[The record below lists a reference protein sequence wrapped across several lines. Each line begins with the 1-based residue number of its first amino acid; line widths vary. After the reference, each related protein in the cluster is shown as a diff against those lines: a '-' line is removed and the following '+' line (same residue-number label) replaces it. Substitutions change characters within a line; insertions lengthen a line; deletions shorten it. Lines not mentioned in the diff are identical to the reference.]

1 LASLDV
7 ADVDPDPIV
16 QFERW
21 LKEAMAVGL
30 PEPTAM
36 ALATATPQGRPSV
49 RMVLLKGVDQRGFVF
64 YSNYESRKARELSA
78 NPFAALTFWWPPPVH
93 RQVRIE
99 GRVERVTPEESEA
112 YFRTRPVGSRL
123 GAWASPQSSVIPS
136 REALEQRYEALA
148 ARYGGEAEGVEAEGA
163 EVPLPPFWGGYRLAP
178 EAIEFWQGRENRL
191 HDRLRYTR
199 ERPTAPW
206 TIERLAP

>member
-1 LASLDV
+1 MASLDI
-7 ADVDPDPIV
+7 AGVDPDPIV

-21 LKEAMAVGL
+21 FKEAVAAEL

-36 ALATATPQGRPSV
+36 ALATVTPEGRPSV

-64 YSNYESRKARELSA
+64 YSNYESRKARELAA
-78 NPFAALTFWWPPPVH
+78 NPYAALALRWYQLG

-99 GRVERVTPEESEA
+99 GRVERITQQESEA
-112 YFRTRPVGSRL
+112 YFRTRPLGSRL
-123 GAWASPQSSVIPS
+123 GAWASPQSSVIPD
-136 REALEQRYEALA
+136 REGLEQRFEALA
-148 ARYGGEAEGVEAEGA
+148 ARYGEDEDA
-163 EVPLPPFWGGYRLAP
+163 EVPLPPFWGGYRLTP
-178 EAIEFWQGRENRL
+178 DVIEFWQGRANRL